1 MRSANQWASEIPWAS
16 GASSGEFHGKH
27 RCASLKW
34 DGRCNTDIQVNFVNV
49 RGCIERI
56 DKVALLETSSDNNN
70 VNGEKKKNRK
80 KNLYLVSPQITNW
93 RVTKYSKLTNAQL
106 TLLWV
111 TFKLNFA
118 LILIPSRQ
126 IWKSS
131 DISGERKDG
140 GQLVI
145 FTPHGAKLW
154 DKQFHSTY
162 TIRYSI
168 IGTLTCN
175 KKTL

>member
-1 MRSANQWASEIPWAS
+1 MSAENNYYFQGCLYWWVKVRSANQWASEIPWAS

-70 VNGEKKKNRK
+70 GENFWWKKRRRPTCNFYAPWKRRQVIM
-80 KNLYLVSPQITNW
+80 LV
-93 RVTKYSKLTNAQL
+93 
-106 TLLWV
+106 
-111 TFKLNFA
+111 F
-118 LILIPSRQ
+118 
-126 IWKSS
+126 
-131 DISGERKDG
+131 
-140 GQLVI
+140 I
-145 FTPHGAKLW
+145 FRLMPEAGCLMFWCRAGAKLW